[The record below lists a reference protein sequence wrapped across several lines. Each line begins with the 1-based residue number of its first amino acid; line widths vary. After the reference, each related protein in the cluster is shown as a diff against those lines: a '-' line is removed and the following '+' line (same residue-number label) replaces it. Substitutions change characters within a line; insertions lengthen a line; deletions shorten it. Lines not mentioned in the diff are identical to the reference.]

1 MIKQINVSNL
11 TNLKSHL
18 QQASREG
25 YTHVVPYNNDLTL
38 YQAMLDAVKLD
49 QRSIVVDYTIDE
61 HYLNNCSYFGQT
73 TIHFNDWVNNDYLM
87 PNVIYLIDQAIDIIN
102 NYQIDALFDLAL
114 ITLLQGNLAVDGH
127 VVFNF
132 NNQPTTSDTFWHSTV
147 HELDMDDLTTQFYL
161 DKIAYEHHYK
171 VPFRQINMNDTNQL
185 TKLDHKL
192 LSTHFFMPGWF
203 YRFSKQRTL
212 NKHRKACGLYDK
224 QYNQSNN
231 HIVFLGDHYHYAGNS
246 KYLFN
251 YFVKHNPMVEAYFI
265 TDERRG
271 PHFLSLDNSDTL
283 EIIESARIVI
293 LENDLPNGVNA
304 NGTLIQLHQGTP
316 IRQLFLDSKEPSNNA
331 NIPYYRAK
339 RYNRWLQHD
348 YIIHSVNDISRF
360 YESAFPSHQA
370 TVLAYGNPKIQYLL
384 QKQHDTSLRKQYR
397 QSFKLTDDKPIL
409 FYAPIDTLS
418 QEQLPLSDALFKTFH
433 VIVQGIDEAI
443 LPEEAIVAPRQLSA
457 QDLIL
462 LADVVLTDYSNIIF
476 DAMTIDKKVCLYTP
490 NHSEFVKE
498 QGVNEEIWSHLTK
511 IWYTDRQL
519 LINNLIAD
527 AIPTLKY
534 PQTEQTEQPLESIS
548 QLIHKIIKEPR
559 T

>member
-11 TNLKSHL
+11 TNLESHL
-18 QQASREG
+18 YQASREG
-25 YTHVVPYNNDLTL
+25 YTHIAPYNNDLTL
-38 YQAMLDAVKLD
+38 YQAMLDAIDLD
-49 QRSIVVDYTIDE
+49 QRSIVVDYTVDGQ
-61 HYLNNCSYFGQT
+61 YLNNCLYFGESS
-73 TIHFNDWVNNDYLM
+73 IHFNDWVNNDYLM
-87 PNVIYLIDQAIDIIN
+87 PNLIYSIDQALAIVSNYSIDS
-102 NYQIDALFDLAL
+102 LFDLAL

-132 NNQPTTSDTFWHSTV
+132 NNQPLTSDTFWNSTV
-147 HELDMDDLTTQFYL
+147 HKLDIDDLTTQFFL
-161 DKIAYEHHYK
+161 DKIAYEHYYK
-171 VPFRQINMNDTNQL
+171 VPFRQIHMNDTTQL

-192 LSTHFFMPGWF
+192 LSSHFFLPRWY

-212 NKHRKACGLYDK
+212 NKHRKECGLHDK
-224 QYNQSNN
+224 QYNQLKN

-251 YFVKHNPMVEAYFI
+251 YFVKHNPTLEAYFI
-265 TDERRG
+265 TNERKG
-271 PHFLSLDNSDTL
+271 PHFLCPDDSNTL
-283 EIIESARIVI
+283 EMIESARVVI
-293 LENDLPNGVNA
+293 LENDLPNDINA

-316 IRQLFLDSKEPSNNA
+316 IRQLFLDSKEPTKNA
-331 NIPYYRAK
+331 NTPYYRAK
-339 RYNRWLQHD
+339 RYNRWLLHD
-348 YIIHSVNDISRF
+348 YIIHSVNDISCF
-360 YESAFPSHQA
+360 YETAFPSHQA

-384 QKQHDTSLRKQYR
+384 QKQHDKALQKQYR
-397 QSFKLTDDKPIL
+397 HSFKLDDDKPII
-409 FYAPIDTLS
+409 FYAPIETPR
-418 QEQLPLSDALFKTFH
+418 QEQLPLSDALFKAFH
-433 VIVQGIDEAI
+433 VIVQGIDEDV
-443 LPEEAIVAPRQLSA
+443 LPDEVIVAPQQLSA

-462 LADVVLTDYSNIIF
+462 LSDVVLTDYSNIVL

-498 QGVNEEIWSHLTK
+498 QGVNEEMWSHLTK

-534 PQTEQTEQPLESIS
+534 PQIAHNEQPLESIS
-548 QLIHKIIKEPR
+548 QLIHKIIKA